1 MAKEKAAKKEPSVNA
16 GAGERQEIIKIISKL
31 TKIAED
37 TIDKNS
43 SVHFTESGIDSFAL
57 VEIVFEIENKFEI
70 SIPQDSLISVKN
82 VDDLVKLVAKMRKK

>member
-1 MAKEKAAKKEPSVNA
+1 MAKEKDAKKEPSVNA
-16 GAGERQEIIKIISKL
+16 GAGERKEIIKIISKL